1 MAAIVVTT
9 LPAKRQ
15 LVQAAAETIN
25 AAPEFCAYFYGPHTS
40 GKIQI
45 AKDIQAHVHN
55 ELTIVYIDEPDVENV
70 PQHAH
75 KIIVSMVP
83 PENNMKLAGA
93 VIDRVVRFEG
103 IHDEFLFEAV
113 EIIEFFV

>member
-1 MAAIVVTT
+1 MAAIVVAT
-9 LPAKRQ
+9 LPEKRH
-15 LVQAAAETIN
+15 LVQEAAEVMNTM
-25 AAPEFCAYFYGPHTS
+25 PEFCAYFYGPHTS

-55 ELTIVYIDEPDVENV
+55 GLTIVYIDEPDVDNV

-75 KIIVSMVP
+75 KIIVSMIA
-83 PENNMKLAGA
+83 PENNMKVAGA

-103 IHDEFLFEAV
+103 IHDEFVFEAV
-113 EIIEFFV
+113 EIVEFFV